1 MTVFDFISL
10 FGGLALFLFG
20 MRLMSRGLEQSSSGA
35 LKNAME
41 KLTTSPVGAF
51 FLGLIA
57 TAAIQSSTATIV
69 LTSGLVAAGII
80 SLHQSLGIILGA
92 NVGTTVTG
100 QIIRLLDINAS
111 AASWLNLFTPSTLAP
126 LAAIVGI
133 LLIMAFKAAGYQ
145 RIGSVVMGF
154 GILFTGLVNMTRA
167 VSPLASSPTFGQL
180 FLTLADK
187 PVLGYLAGTAVAFS
201 IQSSSATVGILQAL
215 STTGALSFSSIYSVL
230 IGIYLGDCVTT
241 AIVCS
246 VGARADAKRTGIVH
260 ILFNLSESVLVL
272 LAVTILHR
280 AGVLDRI
287 WSVPITSG
295 GIADTHTVFKLST
308 AILLLPVC
316 TGFEKLS
323 RKIIHDDKG
332 AARRAELDLQA
343 LDETLFEAPELAL
356 SAVRRVVDEM
366 CVLASEN
373 VERGFSLLTDYEQQ
387 TLDRVGEDEELI
399 DTLADHAGDY
409 MVRLS
414 PHLEAGRAGDR
425 LNYYIK
431 CVDEFERIGD
441 HAVNLSESAQEL
453 YNRELRFSPAARE
466 ELKLLQAAIREIL
479 GYARRAF
486 EEGDGAAAR
495 RIEPLEEVVDE
506 LVALLRN
513 RHLLRLRSGECSVN
527 DGFIFQDILVN
538 AERISD
544 QCSNLGVHTLSLVD
558 PAVAAME
565 HDYILHLHQGE
576 NEEYNAQYDSVR
588 KRYLARLTGGENAE
602 NDLPPAK

>member
-51 FLGLIA
+51 FLGLGA

-69 LTSGLVAAGII
+69 LTSGLVAAGVIT
-80 SLHQSLGIILGA
+80 LHQSLGIILGA

-126 LAAIVGI
+126 LAAIAGI
-133 LLIMAFKAAGYQ
+133 LLIMAFRFRSSQ
-145 RIGSVVMGF
+145 RIGSIVMGF

-167 VSPLASSPTFGQL
+167 VTPLAESPAFGQL

-187 PVLGYLAGTAVAFS
+187 PVLGFLAGTAVAFS
-201 IQSSSATVGILQAL
+201 IQSSSAAVGILQAL
-215 STTGALSFSSIYSVL
+215 STTGQLSFSAIYSVL

-246 VGARADAKRTGIVH
+246 VGARADARRTGMVH
-260 ILFNLSESVLVL
+260 ILFNLSEAVLVL
-272 LAVTILHR
+272 IAVTVLHKLG
-280 AGVLDRI
+280 ALDRI
-287 WSVPITSG
+287 WSVPISSG
-295 GIADTHTVFKLST
+295 GIADTHTVFKLAT
-308 AILLLPVC
+308 AALLLPVC
-316 TGFEKLS
+316 TVFERLS
-323 RKIIHDDKG
+323 RKIIRDDKG
-332 AARRAELDLQA
+332 AVRRAEADLQA

-373 VERGFSLLTDYEQQ
+373 VERGFALLTDYDPQ
-387 TLDRVGEDEELI
+387 TVDRMGEDEDLI

-453 YNRELRFSPAARE
+453 YNRELSFSPAARE

-527 DGFIFQDILVN
+527 DGFIFQDVLVN

-544 QCSNLGVHTLSLVD
+544 QCSNLGVHTVSLAD
-558 PAVAAME
+558 AAVAAME
-565 HDYILHLHQGE
+565 HDYILRLHQGE
-576 NEEYNAQYDSVR
+576 DGDYNAEYAAVR
-588 KRYLARLTGGENAE
+588 ARYLERLSGIGQEGGEKDA
-602 NDLPPAK
+602 PG